1 MKAVIQRVS
10 HASVTV
16 DNNII
21 GKIQKG
27 FMILLGVE
35 KGDNE
40 KEAEVL
46 AAKIST
52 LRVFCDENDK
62 MNLSLFDICG
72 QVLVISNFTLCANC
86 RHGRRPSFD
95 NAAAQAQANDLYE
108 YFCKC
113 LENQGLKGVQKGE
126 FGADMKVELL
136 NDGPVTLI
144 IDSKEL
150 SR

>member
-113 LENQGLKGVQKGE
+113 LENQGLKDVQKGE

>member
-62 MNLSLFDICG
+62 MNLSLFDIEG

-113 LENQGLKGVQKGE
+113 LENQGLRGVQKGE

>member
-1 MKAVIQRVS
+1 MKAVIQRVT

-16 DNNII
+16 DNNVI
-21 GKIQKG
+21 GKIGNG
-27 FMILLGVE
+27 FLILLGVE
-35 KGDNE
+35 KGDDE

-46 AAKIST
+46 SSKIAN
-52 LRVFCDENDK
+52 LRVFCDDNDK
-62 MNLSLFDICG
+62 MNLSLFDIDG

-95 NAAAQAQANDLYE
+95 NAAPPKEANDLYE

-113 LENQGLKGVQKGE
+113 METQGVSSVEKGE

-144 IDSKEL
+144 IDSREL